1 MRCQLG
7 CQVNRGRAVSTAD
20 DANGCR
26 FLHIEAEHHS
36 ACQRNEYADLGSCA
50 EKHGLRV
57 GQQRTEVGHRAYPH
71 ENKGRENFILD
82 PKSDGHHDAHFIF
95 KPGIREVGHDAAER
109 DWEQQQRFI
118 FLRN

>member
-1 MRCQLG
+1 MRCQFG
-7 CQVNRGRAVSTAD
+7 CQINRGRTVSTAD
-20 DANGCR
+20 DADGCR
-26 FLHIEAEHHS
+26 FLHIETEHHS

-50 EKHGLRV
+50 KKHGLWVCNKRCKIRH
-57 GQQRTEVGHRAYPH
+57 GAYPH

-82 PKSDGHHDAHFIF
+82 PESDGHHDAHFIF